1 MAKTKII
8 KTTTLEKRFEK
19 LHHAANYAEECAK
32 AIAFHADRLNS
43 MEQSDIQIRAYDKMC
58 DAIDEWCEKLARL
71 GSDTQKVESQYYE
84 HLQNGNTECEL
95 IEDVPNYSKN
105 GYSTP
110 DVYQV
115 EAKFFEIGYYQL
127 EGDPYEVEKRD
138 FNVSGII
145 EDIKYLH
152 EQMMFFVKAL
162 ANADYKGIW
171 ESVGKDVTDIF
182 ETIPNTEITNLLG
195 SYGTERLIGET
206 VC

>member
-43 MEQSDIQIRAYDKMC
+43 MEHSDIQIRAYDKMC

-84 HLQNGNTECEL
+84 HLQNGNTACEL
-95 IEDVPNYSKN
+95 IEDVPAYSTN

-115 EAKFFEIGYYQL
+115 EAKFSEIGYYQL
-127 EGDPYEVEKRD
+127 EGDPFEVEKRD
-138 FNVSGII
+138 FNGSGII

-152 EQMMFFVKAL
+152 EQMMFFVKAR